1 MNLSRRNLLLF
12 SGAATISAATAK
24 SAQAAVQCTQ
34 FNRQGVQQC
43 QAGVRIGNVITAQQ
57 GCPNWCWAA
66 CVQTIF
72 GVNGYDVYQ
81 EEIVARLYPNLACS
95 TATGIEIA
103 NATAGRWIDRRGYR
117 FRARVT
123 PLLDLSMGLANSN
136 AAAQVASEL
145 ASDRPVINGAM
156 GHATVLTAMTYLRDQ
171 FGRGMPQQITVRDP
185 WPGNRNRRTLSPQ
198 EARGTFFIA
207 AVRVS

>member
-1 MNLSRRNLLLF
+1 M
-12 SGAATISAATAK
+12 
-24 SAQAAVQCTQ
+24 
-34 FNRQGVQQC
+34 
-43 QAGVRIGNVITAQQ
+43 
-57 GCPNWCWAA
+57 
-66 CVQTIF
+66 
-72 GVNGYDVYQ
+72 NGYDVYQ
-81 EEIVARLYPNLACS
+81 EDIVARLYPNLACS

-103 NATAGRWIDRRGYR
+103 GVTSGRWIDRRGYR
-117 FRARVT
+117 FRAEVA

-145 ASDRPVINGAM
+145 AADRPVINGAM

-198 EARGTFFIA
+198 EALGTFFIA